1 MTIKVLPKDGPRIR
15 LWLPLGVLKWRVI
28 YRALNKR
35 SKASFDF
42 KDLGELMPRAVKE
55 ARRFIRRHG
64 HFNLV
69 EVQSADGTY
78 VLIRL

>member
-1 MTIKVLPKDGPRIR
+1 MTVKVFPKEGPKIR
-15 LWLPLGVLKWRVI
+15 LWLPTGVLKWRVI
-28 YRALNKR
+28 YSALNKR

-42 KDLGELMPRAVKE
+42 KALGSLMPKAIK
-55 ARRFIRRHG
+55 ALRRFIKRHG

-69 EVQSADGTY
+69 EVKSSDGTY